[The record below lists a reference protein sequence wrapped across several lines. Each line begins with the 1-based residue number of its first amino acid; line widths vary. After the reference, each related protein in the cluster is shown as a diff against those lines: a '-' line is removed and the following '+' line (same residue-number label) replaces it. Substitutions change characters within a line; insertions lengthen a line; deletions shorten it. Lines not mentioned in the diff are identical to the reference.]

1 MMNHNG
7 RIGKTT
13 KIILDPIAADDVY
26 ETDDSVVM
34 PMVILRITEEVTPKD
49 IRHTLG
55 YIEKTKK
62 GEMKKRE
69 PFSIVERG
77 DGTYSV
83 IDGNKSHSALKELRV
98 KNVPVTVA
106 DRPYH
111 KEVKTFDDLVAIY
124 SESESEFHRLAA
136 SLGEEFKAEMS
147 EHSDLTDADAI
158 HKKANENNGGDYGKV
173 VDVLSADM
181 RVPAGEL
188 QTAAWKLLE
197 KDNVLCLYNHEKD
210 NGYTAYIRLSNGA
223 IAEIRL
229 EEAE

>member
-1 MMNHNG
+1 MNHNG

-111 KEVKTFDDLVAIY
+111 KEVKTFDDLIDLCRLA
-124 SESESEFHRLAA
+124 SES
-136 SLGEEFKAEMS
+136 
-147 EHSDLTDADAI
+147 
-158 HKKANENNGGDYGKV
+158 
-173 VDVLSADM
+173 
-181 RVPAGEL
+181 
-188 QTAAWKLLE
+188 
-197 KDNVLCLYNHEKD
+197 
-210 NGYTAYIRLSNGA
+210 
-223 IAEIRL
+223 
-229 EEAE
+229 

>member
-124 SESESEFHRLAA
+124 SEAESEFHRLAA

-147 EHSDLTDADAI
+147 EHSDLTDVNAI

-173 VDVLSADM
+173 VDVLSADI
-181 RVPAGEL
+181 RVPAVEL
-188 QTAAWKLLE
+188 QETARKLLE
-197 KDNVLCLYNHEKD
+197 NDKVLCVYKHEMD
-210 NGYTAYIRLSNGA
+210 NAYTTYIRLSNGA
-223 IAEIRL
+223 IAEIQI
-229 EEAE
+229 